1 MRIISIDAQPFHELA
16 YVSSGASGIPK
27 LPFFKVTVDALPS
40 GAECLVAVS
49 DLQGR
54 EHNGAN
60 RLLGE
65 VVCEELALLQELE
78 EIPAVAAV
86 MLAGDLYDNPQSD
99 KKGCSGDVTS
109 VWNAFVSSFPA
120 VIGVHGNHDIV
131 DESILS
137 ELACVL
143 DGSKTNLLG
152 LMVGG
157 VSGIIGR
164 ADRNQRKP
172 ATEFTEALQ
181 KVLRSSDLVLLHQ
194 GPDEPTTGRIG
205 EPMVRELLE
214 RHGESLVIFGHCAWS
229 PPYAE
234 MGKNQ
239 LLNVDGKVM
248 IFVAG

>member
-1 MRIISIDAQPFHELA
+1 MKIINVEMQPFHELA
-16 YVSSGASGIPK
+16 YVSSGVSGITQ
-27 LPFFKVTVDALPS
+27 LPFFKVAVDALP
-40 GAECLVAVS
+40 GGVACLVATS

-54 EHNGAN
+54 EYGGEN

-65 VVCEELALLQELE
+65 VVCEELELLQELG
-78 EIPAVAAV
+78 EIPTVAAV
-86 MLAGDLYDNPQSD
+86 MLAGDLYDNPESD

-109 VWNAFVSSFPA
+109 VWNAFASTFPA

-131 DESILS
+131 DATTLS
-137 ELACVL
+137 KQVTVL
-143 DGSKTNLLG
+143 DGGKAGLHG
-152 LMVGG
+152 LMLGG

-164 ADRNQRKP
+164 ADRHQRKP
-172 ATEFTEALQ
+172 APEFAKALQ
-181 KVLRSSDLVLLHQ
+181 KVLGSSDLVLLHQ
-194 GPDEPTTGRIG
+194 GPDEPATERIG

-214 RHGESLVIFGHCAWS
+214 KHGESLVIFGHCPWD

-248 IFVAG
+248 VFVPA